1 MRFKDVTAPGFFDF
15 SSSQSEGTKK
25 LEGAFDNF
33 FKWLD
38 SQEELFHDVFKNWQN
53 RNYEKVKS
61 RSPFVAYQLNRVG
74 MSWFRGGDTE
84 AVLLASYLL
93 AGFGTD
99 FFFEFQRFQKLLEK
113 LKWATSE
120 KLSLVKPESEAAK
133 LAEELIIYTRST
145 TKPAKPATS
154 AYTARSWTPPASW
167 HMQVP
172 AGQDDIYVS
181 YGQPSTGGKNINWSN
196 AYRVD
201 EVSYFFDSNPQTNI
215 TTAKAGDVAI
225 TPQPYYYTG
234 TSWLR
239 YSTYP
244 EFQGLPPNASIV
256 VGPDGVSLSSN
267 KRTPTDSRAMG
278 YGMYAGLSTTKI
290 FTDAILVDL
299 VFTSEGAKNLAAII
313 YIMRK
318 LKPALNDL
326 EINYTSPGDKTH
338 RKIKILDANQI

>member
-15 SSSQSEGTKK
+15 SSSQTEGTKK
-25 LEGAFDNF
+25 LENAFDNF
-33 FKWLD
+33 FKWVD
-38 SQEELFHDVFKNWQN
+38 SQEKLLHDVFQNWQN
-53 RNYEKVKS
+53 RNYEKSKS

-74 MSWFRGGDTE
+74 MSWFRGSDTE

-93 AGFGTD
+93 AGFGVD
-99 FFFEFQRFQKLLEK
+99 FFFEFQRFARLLEK
-113 LKWATSE
+113 MKWATTE
-120 KLSLVKPESEAAK
+120 KLNLVKPEAEAAK

-145 TKPAKPATS
+145 TKPTKPATS

-167 HMQVP
+167 HMQVL

-181 YGQPSTGGKNINWSN
+181 YGQLSTDGKNINWSD
-196 AYRVD
+196 AYMLD
-201 EVSYFFDSNPQTNI
+201 DVSYFFDSNPQTNI

-244 EFQGLPPNASIV
+244 EFQGRPPSASIV
-256 VGPDGVSLSSN
+256 VAPDGITLSSL
-267 KRTPTDSRAMG
+267 KTTPVDSRAMG

-290 FTDAILVDL
+290 FTDTLSLDL
-299 VFTSEGAKNLAAII
+299 ALTPEGVNNLAAII
-313 YIMRK
+313 FVLRK

-326 EINYTSPGDKTH
+326 EVNYSTAGQQQK
-338 RKIKILDANQI
+338 KIKILDANQI